1 MIIQKDYWPK
11 LPLDQWQNT
20 YETLHLWSQIVGKIR
35 LSQMPWINH
44 SWHVPFYVT
53 ARGLTTSLIP
63 YGPRA
68 FEIDF
73 DFADHRMHIAT
84 SGGERRSFCLKP
96 MSVAEFYR
104 KIMRAL
110 DELDIQV
117 RIWPMPVEIPDPVQ
131 SFPENEDQASYN
143 PEAVGRFWRALLQ
156 MHRVFTDFR
165 AHFIGKVSPVHFFW
179 GAFDLAVTRFS
190 GLTAPKHPGGAP
202 NCADWVMEEAYSH
215 EVSSAGFW
223 PGAGLGEAAFYAYAY
238 PEPKGFSNYSVRPEA
253 AYYHRE
259 LGEFILPY
267 EAVRTAG
274 EPDTVLFD
282 FLQSTYEAAADL
294 AGWDR
299 NALERKADPRMG
311 ETL

>member
-1 MIIQKDYWPK
+1 MKIQNDYWPG
-11 LPLDQWQNT
+11 LPLDQWQDT

-35 LSQMPWINH
+35 LTQMPWINH

-53 ARGLTTSLIP
+53 ARGLATSLIP
-63 YGPRA
+63 YGPGA

-73 DFADHRMHIAT
+73 DFADHRLHIST
-84 SGGERRSFCLKP
+84 SDGGRRSFSLEP
-96 MSVAEFYR
+96 MSVGEFYR

-110 DELDIQV
+110 DELDIEV
-117 RIWPMPVEIPDPVQ
+117 RIWPMPVEISDPIQ
-131 SFPENEDQASYN
+131 SFPDNEDQSSYN
-143 PEAVGRFWRALLQ
+143 PEAVNRFWRALLQ

-165 AHFIGKVSPVHFFW
+165 ARFIGKVSPVHFFW

-190 GLTAPKHPGGAP
+190 GRIAPKHPGGAP

-238 PEPKGFSNYSVRPEA
+238 PEPEGFKEYPVQPKA
-253 AYYHRE
+253 AYYHKE

-267 EAVRTAG
+267 EAVRTAE
-274 EPDTVLFD
+274 EPDTVLLD
-282 FLQSTYEAAADL
+282 FLQSTYEAAADI
-294 AGWDR
+294 ARWDR
-299 NALERKADPRMG
+299 NALERKADPRMR
-311 ETL
+311 ENL